1 MTYNNNIEFIIISQW
16 GDFFDDDGNNI
27 ISIRKKCY
35 LLKDRGKTATLWGGS
50 PAGNNAV
57 GALIVLLVLVGQGDG
72 GNIGSQGGWGLQLQQ
87 ADVVLNV
94 EAVIVLVEDNGL
106 DLDVLLVR
114 VGLVEVVAAD
124 SNSQPAG
131 RLSEKKEIKVYYTPV
146 SYIGFLL
153 FFLFKE

>member
-1 MTYNNNIEFIIISQW
+1 M
-16 GDFFDDDGNNI
+16 
-27 ISIRKKCY
+27 
-35 LLKDRGKTATLWGGS
+35 
-50 PAGNNAV
+50 
-57 GALIVLLVLVGQGDG
+57 
-72 GNIGSQGGWGLQLQQ
+72 
-87 ADVVLNV
+87 
-94 EAVIVLVEDNGL
+94 EDNGL